1 MSLDN
6 KLAERSGNK
15 CELCAS
21 SKDLSKY
28 TVEPGNEKNTDQ
40 NIVVCA
46 TCLSQITEP
55 ESVEANHWR
64 CLNDSMWSEVP
75 AVQVMAWR
83 MLNRLKS
90 EGWPQDLLDMLYLD
104 EETLEWAKATG
115 EGESDEDKIIH
126 RDSNGAILQ
135 NGDTV
140 VLIKELDVKGATFSA
155 KRGTAVRNIRL
166 VHDNPEQ
173 IEGKIEGQSI
183 VILTQFVKK

>member
-1 MSLDN
+1 MDK
-6 KLAERSGNK
+6 KLADRSGEK
-15 CELCAS
+15 CELCS
-21 SKDLSKY
+21 SAEGLTVY
-28 TVEPGNEKNTDQ
+28 TVEPGNPKNNDE

-46 TCLSQITEP
+46 NCQSQIIDASKMDP
-55 ESVEANHWR
+55 NHWR

-83 MLNRLKS
+83 LLNRMKS

-115 EGESDEDKIIH
+115 EGISEEDKIIH

-140 VLIKELDVKGATFSA
+140 TLIKELDVKGANFSA

-166 VHDNPEQ
+166 VHDNAEQ